1 MRSMHASQS
10 PDAVLALLAE
20 RAGIAL
26 ACTFSSADEFEAAI
40 IKARR
45 EAGAY
50 GSTTRL
56 KQVCCGCAAGL
67 LVVLL
72 ILVL

>member
-1 MRSMHASQS
+1 MRSIRASQS
-10 PDAVLALLAE
+10 PDAILALLAE
-20 RAGIAL
+20 RAGTAL
-26 ACTFSSADEFEAAI
+26 ACTFSSADEFEAAV

-50 GSTTRL
+50 GSKSRL

-67 LVVLL
+67 LIVLL
-72 ILVL
+72 ILVF